1 MRAMMNVEFKL
12 AMIREN
18 IKSMMKAQSK
28 KDVDFLYEWVS
39 NDLKDLRNYLVK
51 RFDSPKKKSNDGDDK

>member
-1 MRAMMNVEFKL
+1 MRVMMNVEFKL

-18 IKSMMKAQSK
+18 IKSMMKSQSK

-39 NDLKDLRNYLVK
+39 NDLKELRDYLVK
-51 RFDSPKKKSNDGDDK
+51 RFDAPKKKQDDGEKK